1 MSSNFLVCFKVQI
14 YAGTLLNFQG
24 CHGARGAV
32 EKVFPLEINF
42 KKVCMC
48 ASQGAWI
55 LACSHDEFIS
65 LPIEKMDQETVATE
79 GVEGSMINLNHD

>member
-1 MSSNFLVCFKVQI
+1 MTVKRRFASCIIKVCFKVQI
-14 YAGTLLNFQG
+14 YAGTLLSFQG
-24 CHGARGAV
+24 GHGARGAV

-65 LPIEKMDQETVATE
+65 LPIETVVIEAE
-79 GVEGSMINLNHD
+79 